1 MKIENLSPLITYKG
15 DTMLNVDKPQG
26 VNFADVLQ
34 KAIQDVNNTQETA
47 DEVSEAFALGK
58 IDNVHDV
65 TVATEQARLALE
77 LTIAVRSKV
86 VEAYK
91 EIMRMQF

>member
-1 MKIENLSPLITYKG
+1 MRIENLSPLATYKLG
-15 DTMLNVDKPQG
+15 EIGNTEKPQG
-26 VNFADVLQ
+26 TGFADVLK
-34 KAIQDVNNTQETA
+34 KALEEVNDSQVIADDVSQ
-47 DEVSEAFALGK
+47 AFALGK

-65 TVATEQARLALE
+65 TMATEQARLALE
-77 LTIAVRSKV
+77 LTIAVRTKV